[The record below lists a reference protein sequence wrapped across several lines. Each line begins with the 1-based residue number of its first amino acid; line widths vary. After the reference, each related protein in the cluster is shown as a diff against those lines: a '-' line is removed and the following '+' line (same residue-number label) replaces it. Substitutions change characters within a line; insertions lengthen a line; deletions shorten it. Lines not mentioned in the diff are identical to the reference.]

1 MGFLASGR
9 WRWCARNAIDL
20 GWSLRNET
28 ASVLCLGLEDTEVLP
43 VLSLLLLLL
52 RLLVLLL
59 LLFSPAVLVTVSK
72 LGWSQDWSQDMLQ

>member
-1 MGFLASGR
+1 M
-9 WRWCARNAIDL
+9 
-20 GWSLRNET
+20 
-28 ASVLCLGLEDTEVLP
+28 LCLGLEDTEVLP
-43 VLSLLLLLL
+43 VLLLLLLLL